1 MPQQRTFI
9 SPRTMHETAQ
19 GIQLTSVYDEMLA
32 RREIACTGPI
42 EQAMAAD
49 LVQQI
54 RQLEHEDPAGAITVF
69 VASPGGSVSSGL
81 AVYDALRL
89 TSCPVR
95 TVCLDTAA
103 SMGSIIF
110 LAGDTRQMAPHAE
123 LMIHDPLIDQG
134 AGGSALALQEKSR
147 RLMEIRRALT
157 QIMAER
163 TGLTPKRIQSM
174 TAKDT
179 YLSAERACELGFAH
193 SIIASR
199 KDTLHA

>member
-1 MPQQRTFI
+1 
-9 SPRTMHETAQ
+9 
-19 GIQLTSVYDEMLA
+19 
-32 RREIACTGPI
+32 
-42 EQAMAAD
+42 MAAD

-54 RQLEHEDPAGAITVF
+54 RQLEHTDPSGTITVF
-69 VASPGGSVSSGL
+69 VASPGGAVSSGL
-81 AVYDALRL
+81 AIYDALRL

-110 LAGDTRQMAPHAE
+110 LAGDERLMAPHAE

-147 RLMEIRRALT
+147 RLMGTRRALT
-157 QIMAER
+157 QIMVER
-163 TGLTPKRIQSM
+163 TGLSSKRIHTM

-179 YLSAERACELGFAH
+179 YLSAEHACELGFAH
-193 SIIASR
+193 SILASR
-199 KDTLHA
+199 KETAHA